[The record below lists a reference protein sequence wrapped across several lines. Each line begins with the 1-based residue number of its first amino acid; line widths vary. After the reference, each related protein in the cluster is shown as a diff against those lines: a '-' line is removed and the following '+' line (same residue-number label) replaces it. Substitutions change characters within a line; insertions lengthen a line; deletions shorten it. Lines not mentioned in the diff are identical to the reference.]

1 MDDVQNVSHGRDV
14 GLLDLR
20 QAARLVGVG
29 YEGFRRW
36 AVARPPE
43 GFPPF
48 VMIGNRYYLRRVQL
62 IGWLEGKA
70 FTQETVRS
78 EERSQNSPVRGRGR
92 PPNQQRV

>member
-1 MDDVQNVSHGRDV
+1 MSEVEDAITREGG

-20 QAARLVGVG
+20 EAARVVGVG

-48 VMIGNRYYLRRVQL
+48 VMIGNRYYFRRLQL
-62 IGWLEGKA
+62 MRWLEGDV
-70 FTQETVRS
+70 FTLEGNRREARAES
-78 EERSQNSPVRGRGR
+78 SQRRGRGR
-92 PPNQQRV
+92 PPNQPRA